1 MGVFVLLEKFYYLC
15 GMKSLEKTCE
25 LYVSPIKERNI
36 EKFGHVSNQCECCG
50 KIMTDGESKM
60 VHMNTLWLV
69 MENTILTDEDALN
82 HGFES
87 QGYFSIGN
95 SCAKKMKKQFIH
107 N

>member
-1 MGVFVLLEKFYYLC
+1 
-15 GMKSLEKTCE
+15 MKSLEKTCE

-69 MENTILTDEDALN
+69 MENTILNEDCLFYKTFLLN
-82 HGFES
+82 KIVA
-87 QGYFSIGN
+87 FS
-95 SCAKKMKKQFIH
+95 C
-107 N
+107 

>member
-1 MGVFVLLEKFYYLC
+1 MFLLEKFYYLC

>member
-1 MGVFVLLEKFYYLC
+1 
-15 GMKSLEKTCE
+15 MKSLEKTCE

-36 EKFGHVSNQCECCG
+36 EKFGHVANQCECCG

-69 MENTILTDEDALN
+69 MENTILTDEDAVN